1 MVSMFGRVVSTLGVW
16 SAIAVLGGL
25 LIASVRYT
33 TMIQVGER
41 PMEVPNYG
49 INGVQDGM
57 TTIMTPIFQTVTE
70 VMPGTWQLVV
80 AVLMFMLVAG
90 AIRVTR
96 SIWESNIDQQAAAE
110 VSSRKMKRE
119 QEERMRR
126 LLAQMDDE
134 DRLAALEALEAER
147 IGDDGERVSMAELLQ
162 SRRG

>member
-1 MVSMFGRVVSTLGVW
+1 MVSMLGRVISTLGVW
-16 SAIAVLGGL
+16 SAITVLGGL
-25 LIASVRYT
+25 LVASVRYT
-33 TMIQVGER
+33 TTIQIGER
-41 PMEVPNYG
+41 PVEIPNFVEG
-49 INGVQDGM
+49 GVAQGA

-80 AVLMFMLVAG
+80 AVLMFMLIAG

-96 SIWESNIDQQAAAE
+96 SIWESNTDQQAAAA

-126 LLAQMDDE
+126 ILSRMDDE

-162 SRRG
+162 TRRG